1 MKITSKKLLL
11 WLHSSLPQERR
22 RVPISH
28 LDFIL
33 SELTPDG
40 RQSLVRY
47 LESNR
52 LLFTDE
58 LDGIPKLSLSSH
70 GLTQLEADF
79 PALRRLNHPWEGDW
93 LLIIFTQSPA
103 TDQNFRYLRTVLLQ
117 EHCLSLKRGVYL
129 HAGEISQRLENLLHS
144 NYRSCVVIV
153 KTASWE
159 FGDPQIVIGQNEV
172 LKDIIEVYSGI
183 GKEIETLLTNF
194 STSKGLSDRQKKDIG
209 SIYDRIVV
217 NFQQDGGI
225 IPYLYESAPT
235 GIELL
240 ERLKLEVN
248 DKIKP
253 SQER

>member
-11 WLHSSLPQERR
+11 WLHSISPQERR

-28 LDFIL
+28 LDLIL
-33 SELTPDG
+33 SELTPEG

-47 LESNR
+47 LENNR

-58 LDGIPKLSLSSH
+58 LDGPIKLSLSSH

-93 LLIIFTQSPA
+93 LLIIFTESPS
-103 TDQNFRYLRTVLLQ
+103 TDNNFRYLRSVLLQ

-129 HAGEISQRLENLLHS
+129 HAGELSQRLENLLHA
-144 NYRSCVVIV
+144 NYRSSVVIV
-153 KTASWE
+153 KTSSWE

-172 LKDIIEVYSGI
+172 LKDVIDVYSGI
-183 GKEIETLLTNF
+183 GKELETLLTNF
-194 STSKGLSDRQKKDIG
+194 STIKRLSDRQKKEIG
-209 SIYDRIVV
+209 SIYDRIVQ
-217 NFQQDGGI
+217 NFQQDNGI
-225 IPYLYESAPT
+225 IPYFYQNAST

-248 DKIKP
+248 SKLNP
-253 SQER
+253 SQED

>member
-11 WLHSSLPQERR
+11 WLHSASPQERR

-28 LDFIL
+28 LDLIL
-33 SELTPDG
+33 SELTPEG

-47 LESNR
+47 LESDR

-58 LDGIPKLSLSSH
+58 LDGTPKLSLSSH

-79 PALRRLNHPWEGDW
+79 PALRRLSHPWEGDW
-93 LLIIFTQSPA
+93 LLIIFTQSPT
-103 TDQNFRYLRTVLLQ
+103 TDQNFRYLRSVLLQ

-129 HAGEISQRLENLLHS
+129 HAGEISQRLENILHS
-144 NYRSCVVIV
+144 NYRSSVVIV

-194 STSKGLSDRQKKDIG
+194 SSIKRLSDRQKRDVG
-209 SIYDRIVV
+209 SIYDRIVQI
-217 NFQQDGGI
+217 FQQDSGI
-225 IPYLYESAPT
+225 IPYFYENVQT

-248 DKIKP
+248 NKLEP